1 MKPAQRSNTAKKVE
15 SEPFPTELK
24 SVLIQPKY
32 PPLLKIPIRGGYSC
46 KKNGYDPFTIYLGFD
61 FDRTPLRTSAAMA
74 GKSGARAS
82 PGSYKK
88 LRRKNKGG
96 SLVAGL
102 RPENTLSSS
111 ERTWLKVGRWLGP
124 VGRPGRSLS
133 PAPRR
138 TRRANFPHRAPTTG
152 RSRTG
157 LDIGVDNF
165 RMRQHEPGASV

>member
-1 MKPAQRSNTAKKVE
+1 MKPGNKSNSAKKVE

-24 SVLIQPKY
+24 SVRKHPNTY
-32 PPLLKIPIRGGYSC
+32 PLLELLIRGGYSC
-46 KKNGYDPFTIYLGFD
+46 QKMGYDPFPIRFRFD
-61 FDRTPLRTSAAMA
+61 FGRTLHESPPPWVKA
-74 GKSGARAS
+74 GCPGFARNQQ
-82 PGSYKK
+82 K
-88 LRRKNKGG
+88 LRRKTMGG

-102 RPENTLSSS
+102 RPEQTLSMS
-111 ERTWLKVGRWLGP
+111 ESTWLKAKCWLGP